1 MEITNLIAKDIMK
14 KPVIST
20 KKSTFASEVAL
31 QLVSNRIS
39 GMPVIDDEERV
50 IGVITEYDL
59 LNQVRKGK
67 ELARLLAEDVM
78 QKNPITVVV
87 NTPVSYVLDIMLD
100 SEILRIPV
108 TDGLRLVGVIS
119 RSALL
124 SFTLANI

>member
-1 MEITNLIAKDIMK
+1 VEITNLIAKDIMK

-119 RSALL
+119 RSAIL
-124 SFTLANI
+124 SFILGNI